1 MVTRRDIIYISVL
14 IIVLMLFFYI
24 YTKSRYRNV
33 VTVNSRVLR
42 LIKEDN
48 STSYVK
54 ILWMYW
60 EQGIENLHKY
70 HQGAY
75 NKMCFDG
82 WKKLNPDWDI
92 RILNKTTALN
102 YVPELAK
109 FNHLSRAMRSDLLR
123 IKLLE
128 RYGGVW
134 ADASTLPMKP
144 LTGWVEN
151 CDAKTGIF
159 FYRYFPSTFS
169 RLYNPFVSYI
179 SSWFIVA
186 KRPNHYVIQHLAQEF
201 QRRVATRTIHTL
213 LRYFYFHQTLTYLI
227 NDNELIKTY
236 ISALTSSQE
245 LSHSILLGKPHPPL
259 DKTRIAD
266 HPLCYKRALSV
277 NQQDY
282 YDYINTY

>member
-82 WKKLNPDWDI
+82 WKKLNPDCDI

-128 RYGGVW
+128 RYGGGLGGRVYTTHE
-134 ADASTLPMKP
+134 AVDRLGGK
-144 LTGWVEN
+144 LRRQNG
-151 CDAKTGIF
+151 DIF
-159 FYRYFPSTFS
+159 LQVFPQ
-169 RLYNPFVSYI
+169 
-179 SSWFIVA
+179 
-186 KRPNHYVIQHLAQEF
+186 YV
-201 QRRVATRTIHTL
+201 
-213 LRYFYFHQTLTYLI
+213 
-227 NDNELIKTY
+227 
-236 ISALTSSQE
+236 
-245 LSHSILLGKPHPPL
+245 
-259 DKTRIAD
+259 
-266 HPLCYKRALSV
+266 
-277 NQQDY
+277 
-282 YDYINTY
+282 